1 MMLLQAGQMGLY
13 RMNSIWTSD
22 IPPDMVSGATMWI
35 DFTDTLTL
43 YAGNHLDGGNVTT
56 TGTPVVSVDNKVS
69 PGYGVYSVGTNAGE
83 FRTPATPSGKG
94 AVAFNNQKSKYIY
107 YDMRSAGYIDV
118 ALSTLVS
125 TTAKVVIA
133 AVKVAGSTPFN
144 GLDMNGGD
152 VIFGDNDNFALFVTE
167 DSGVISA
174 RASNYVTFPDNSV
187 GQAISRD
194 TWVVLTVSHQ
204 SGSLRLRANGGTW
217 VTASSGTTNFFIGS
231 PPQIL
236 NNPNSGAGSEITMA
250 HLFSANTA
258 KTDAEISAV
267 EHWVA
272 NDVGITPWW

>member
-1 MMLLQAGQMGLY
+1 MMLLQAGQLGLY
-13 RMNSIWTSD
+13 SNDSIWTGE

-43 YAGNHLDGGNVTT
+43 YAGGHLDGGNVTT
-56 TGTPVVSVDNKVS
+56 TGTAVMSVDSKVS
-69 PGYGVYSVGTNAGE
+69 PGYGVYSEGANAGE

-94 AVAFNNQKSKYIY
+94 AVAFNNQKSRYTY
-107 YDMRSAGYIDV
+107 YDMRSAGYIGV

-144 GLDMNGGD
+144 GSDMNGGD

-174 RASNYVTFPDNSV
+174 RASNYVAFPDNSV
-187 GQAISRD
+187 EQAISRD

-217 VTASSGTTNFFIGS
+217 VTASSGTTNFGGDL

-236 NNPNSGAGSEITMA
+236 NNPNSGAGSEIAIA
-250 HLFSANTA
+250 HIATFKTA
-258 KTDAEISAV
+258 QTDAAISAV
-267 EHWVA
+267 EHWMA
-272 NDVGITPWW
+272 LDVGITPWW

>member
-1 MMLLQAGQMGLY
+1 MMLLQAGQLGLT
-13 RMNSIWTSD
+13 RMDSIWTSD
-22 IPPDMVSGATMWI
+22 IPPEMVAGATMWL

-43 YAGNHLDGGNVTT
+43 YAGGHLDGGNVTT
-56 TGTPVVSVDNKVS
+56 TGTAVMSVDSKVS

-107 YDMRSAGYIDV
+107 YDMRSAGYIGV

-174 RASNYVTFPDNSV
+174 RASNQVAFSDNCIDLP
-187 GQAISRD
+187 ISRD
-194 TWVVLTVSHQ
+194 TWVVLTASHQ
-204 SGSLRLRANGGTW
+204 SGSLRIRVNGGTW
-217 VTASSGTTNFFIGS
+217 ATVSSGSTGNLTQ

-236 NNPNSGAGSEITMA
+236 NNPNADAGSEITIA

-258 KTDAEISAV
+258 QTDAAISAV